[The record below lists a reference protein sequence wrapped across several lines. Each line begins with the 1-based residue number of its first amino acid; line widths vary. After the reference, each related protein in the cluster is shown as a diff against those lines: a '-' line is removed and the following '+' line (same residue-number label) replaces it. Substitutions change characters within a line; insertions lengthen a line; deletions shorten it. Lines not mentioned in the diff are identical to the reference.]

1 LSGCRCLILDALRLS
16 NEPADS
22 RQETM
27 IRKIVVSLAV
37 LTILIPSTA
46 AAQSGY
52 TELWMQYRGSVG
64 SPGVS
69 ADGESFHAF
78 VQQWDEEASE
88 RVTQIRHYSMDGDEL
103 EPDIKRSSPRFS
115 STGAHHVFKSDDD
128 EGNYGIFVFD
138 VGLQEYQ
145 FLAPVKEAGTF
156 LGHRAQRNYVWSP
169 DGSEIAYISAN
180 VDPVYPDKSGPDEA
194 EDDAAAEPEWAPVVS
209 DRLLF
214 KSRTALSSD
223 LRSHIFVIPV
233 RGGEPRQ
240 LTDGDFDEHS
250 IDWSPDG
257 REIVFVSDR
266 SADPDDIHG
275 NDLWTVNVA
284 DGVVRRLT
292 ETAGPE
298 FSPRYSPDG
307 RWIAFLGADRPINTR
322 DSPMETDHLKLIPAR
337 GGPVRNLTL
346 PLDRRLVDFA
356 WSGDSDHLF
365 FTVHDQGSIALYRVD
380 VEDGSIHPVVTGE
393 MRIAGFAVSPTR
405 DRIVYRDETAARGL
419 ELHVVNFDG
428 SWHRQVT
435 RAQDP
440 FMENVPVAV
449 SDTFWFRSFDGTPVQ
464 GWLTKPVP
472 FDPDLRYPTLLEIH
486 GGPHS
491 DRGYTAYVWPTQP
504 MANRGY
510 AVVQINPRGSVG
522 YGQEF
527 ADGTLRD
534 WGGGDYEDLMA
545 GMDAVI
551 ARNAW
556 VDPDRLGVMGY
567 SYGGYMTNW
576 VITHTDRFEAALAGG
591 SLSNLISFYGTSIYQ
606 LLVETEFPGEVWEN
620 YDLLW
625 DRSPLKYVANVTT
638 PTLFVHG
645 ATDHDVPIG
654 QAEEMYVAL
663 RKLGVESQLVR
674 YPDVG
679 HSLSGSSFFD
689 LVDRTAAWFDGYLQP
704 DLAP

>member
-1 LSGCRCLILDALRLS
+1 
-16 NEPADS
+16 
-22 RQETM
+22 M
-27 IRKIVVSLAV
+27 IQKIVVSLAV
-37 LTILIPSTA
+37 LAILIPNAA
-46 AAQSGY
+46 AAQSDY

-64 SPGVS
+64 SPGIS
-69 ADGESFHAF
+69 ADGESFYTF
-78 VQQWDEEASE
+78 VQQWNEEAGE

-103 EPDIKRSSPRFS
+103 EPDIQRSSPRFS
-115 STGAHHVFKSDDD
+115 STGAHHVFKSTGDDGD
-128 EGNYGIFVFD
+128 YGIFVFD
-138 VGLQEYQ
+138 VALQEYQ
-145 FLAPVKEAGTF
+145 FLTPVKEAGTF

-169 DGSEIAYISAN
+169 DGSEIAYISAM
-180 VDPVYPDKSGPDEA
+180 VDSADPDESGPDEG
-194 EDDAAAEPEWAPVVS
+194 EDAGSDEPEWTPVVTE
-209 DRLLF
+209 RLLF

-223 LRSHIFVIPV
+223 LRSHILVIPV
-233 RGGEPRQ
+233 NGGEPRQ

-284 DGVVRRLT
+284 DGTIRRLT

-298 FSPRYSPDG
+298 FSPQYSPDAQ
-307 RWIAFLGADRPINTR
+307 WIAYLGADRPENTR
-322 DSPMETDHLKLIPAR
+322 DSPMETDHLKLIPSD

-356 WSGDSDHLF
+356 WSGDSDYLF
-365 FTVHDQGSIALYRVD
+365 FTAHDEGSIALYRVD
-380 VEDGSIHPVVTGE
+380 VEDGSIHPIVTGE

-405 DRIVYRDETAARGL
+405 DRIVYRNETAERGL
-419 ELHVVNFDG
+419 ELHLVNFDG

-435 RAQDP
+435 QAQDP
-440 FMENVPVAV
+440 FMANVPVAV
-449 SDTFWFRSFDGTPVQ
+449 SDTFWFESFDGTPVQ
-464 GWLTKPVP
+464 GWLTRPVP
-472 FDPDLRYPTLLEIH
+472 FDPDARYPALLSIH

-491 DRGYTAYVWPTQP
+491 NTGYMIYNWPSQA
-504 MANRGY
+504 MAERGY
-510 AVVQINPRGSVG
+510 AVVQINPRGSTG

-545 GMDAVI
+545 GMDAVL

-556 VDPDRLGVMGY
+556 VDPERLGVLGY

-576 VITHTDRFEAALAGG
+576 VITQTDRFKAALAGG
-591 SLSNLISFYGTSIYQ
+591 SLSNLISFYGTSIYH
-606 LLVETEFPGEVWEN
+606 LLVETEFPGETWEN
-620 YDLLW
+620 YELLW
-625 DRSPLKYVANVTT
+625 DRSPLKHVANVTT

-645 ATDHDVPIG
+645 DADHDVPIE

-663 RKLGVESQLVR
+663 RKLGVEAQLVR
-674 YPDVG
+674 YPEIG
-679 HSLSGSSFFD
+679 HMLGREAYFD
-689 LVDRTAAWFDGYLQP
+689 LLERSPDWFDRLLKP
-704 DLAP
+704 ALVP